1 MKTWIKKYAALIL
14 ALILVSAVC
23 FLFAGRKEGMFID
36 EIYSFGLSNSY
47 YAPYVTD
54 LKDGSL
60 IDKVMTRQELIDY
73 LSVGENDRFAA
84 GSVYY
89 NQSLDVHPPMYYWL
103 LNFAS
108 SLCAGTFSM
117 WTGLVLNYIIY
128 MLTLILLYK
137 LALLLFDSRANAVCA
152 VLLYGLSTIGLSTM
166 LMIRMYVLLTL
177 WSVLLSYLIALLM
190 REKRTVLYPLVGI
203 TVFAG
208 LMTQYYFVFYAFF
221 VCLAYDIYAAIRRD
235 WRGLVMFS
243 LAALCGAVCLLPA
256 FPACLRQL
264 FADALVS
271 GGSAVDNLKSVGQYA
286 ERLNIFRAD
295 SMHRMKAIVYAALI
309 LAAAALICRRRVVRA
324 VREGAVRWDA
334 LIFIIPAIVSFL
346 LIAVISPVSATRY
359 IYNLVP
365 ISVLAVSLLW
375 QLAAAGLPELREK
388 KYARPAALLAVAA
401 LCLWEA
407 RCVAPDYLYDEYSD
421 YDELLQAHSAA
432 PCVYIDDNY
441 FSPITYDML
450 QLMNFDEFLVTNN
463 TASEAM
469 LGYIGSAPETV
480 VFIDISREWASG
492 YDPDEVISGLKAS
505 TGYTE
510 ADELYSNGFSAVY
523 LLKGGN
529 A

>member
-1 MKTWIKKYAALIL
+1 MKTWIKKNNALIL
-14 ALILVSAVC
+14 ALVLISTVS
-23 FLFAGRKEGMFID
+23 FHFAGRKEGMFID
-36 EIYSFGLSNSY
+36 EIYSFGLANSY

-54 LKDGSL
+54 LKDGDL

-73 LSVGENDRFAA
+73 LSVGNDDRFAA

-89 NQSLDVHPPMYYWL
+89 NQTRDVHPPMYYWL

-108 SLCAGTFSM
+108 SLNAGSFSM

-128 MLTLILLYK
+128 MLTLIVLYK
-137 LALLLFDSRANAVCA
+137 LALLLFGSRTNAVCA

-190 REKRTVLYPLVGI
+190 RDKRTVLYPLIGV

-221 VCLAYDIYAAIRRD
+221 VCLAYDIRAAVKRD
-235 WRGLVMFS
+235 WRGFVMFS

-256 FPACLRQL
+256 FPACLNQL

-271 GGSAVDNLKSVGQYA
+271 GGNAVDNLKSIGQYA

-295 SMHRMKAIVYAALI
+295 SLHRMKAIVYTALV
-309 LAAAALICRRRVVRA
+309 LAAAALICCRRVA
-324 VREGAVRWDA
+324 NAAREGAVRWDA
-334 LIFIIPAIVSFL
+334 LIFIIPAVVSFL
-346 LIAVISPVSATRY
+346 LVAVISPVSEIRY

-365 ISVLAVSLLW
+365 MLVLAVSLLGH
-375 QLAAAGLPELREK
+375 LAALALPELREK
-388 KYARPAALLAVAA
+388 KYARVAALLAVAA
-401 LCLWEA
+401 LCLLEA
-407 RCVAPDYLYDEYSD
+407 RSVAPDYLYDEYSD
-421 YDELLQAHSAA
+421 YDELLQAHSSA
-432 PCVYIDDNY
+432 PCVYMDDNY
-441 FSPITYDML
+441 FSPITFDML
-450 QLMNFDEFLVTNN
+450 QLLNFDDFLVTND
-463 TASEAM
+463 TSSDAM
-469 LGYIGSAPETV
+469 LAYIGAAPETV
-480 VFIDISREWASG
+480 VFIDISRQWASG
-492 YDPDEVISGLKAS
+492 YDPDEVIAGLEAS